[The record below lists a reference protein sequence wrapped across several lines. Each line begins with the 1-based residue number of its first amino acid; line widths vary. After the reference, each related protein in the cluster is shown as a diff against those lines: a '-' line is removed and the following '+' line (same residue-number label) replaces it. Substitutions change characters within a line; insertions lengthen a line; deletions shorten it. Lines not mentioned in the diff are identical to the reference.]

1 MTRRYTLQRPHPPS
15 AFRIPYE
22 KELNPEQLEV
32 VTSRGG
38 PTLVLA
44 GPGSGKT
51 RTLTYRVSYLLE
63 QGVSPQRILLVTFT
77 VKAARQMLERV
88 ERLLK
93 AKPAGLWG
101 GTSHPIGTLLLRRHA
116 ALLRRTPAF
125 GILDEEDSK
134 DLIAA
139 CVADLKVPV
148 TRTRL
153 PQANVLENLFSHS
166 ANTLRPLAEVVSE
179 RAPQFTDQIPFIQRV
194 AELYGKRK
202 EQGNLMDYDDLLTGW
217 LRLLQEHPDVHN
229 RYSRQFQY
237 VLVDEYQDT
246 NRLQFQIVQAL
257 ASEHRNLLVVGDD
270 AQAIYAFR
278 GAEVGN
284 LLCFPEIYPEA
295 TLYRLETNY
304 RSTPEILRLANASIR
319 MNQRQFPKE
328 LQSVQEPGPL
338 PAVVSLTDVKQQAV
352 FIAQRVLE
360 LRAEGTPLQEMA
372 VLFRARFQA
381 AELELELAKRNIPYV
396 VRGGIRFFEQAHIKD
411 MLAHLRILVNP
422 RDELAWDRVLRLQE
436 GIGAAYARRI
446 WETLAAQ
453 ANPLRA
459 ACADGAGEPSLPSRI
474 QAAWKRLRQTLR
486 TLSQE
491 GMESQPAEALLT
503 VLRSGYPSYLES
515 HFEDARDRRE
525 DLEQLVNLASHYRSV
540 GQFIEDLTLREPFK
554 GESVRGWEDPD
565 EFLAL
570 STIHQAKGLEWT
582 AVFLIGLS
590 EGQFPHPKSLEDP
603 GALEEERRLF
613 YVATTRTKRELYLT
627 YPLTRYSY
635 ERGEV
640 LLRPS
645 QFLQE
650 LPEDLFEVWRVQEAL
665 STEPEPDL

>member
-1 MTRRYTLQRPHPPS
+1 MARRYTLQRPKPGGP
-15 AFRIPYE
+15 FRIPYE

-93 AKPAGLWG
+93 AKPEGLWG
-101 GTSHPIGTLLLRRHA
+101 GTFHHIGNLLLRRHA
-116 ALLRRTPAF
+116 PLLHRTPTF

-153 PQANVLENLFSHS
+153 PQANVLENLISHS
-166 ANTLRPLAEVVSE
+166 ANTLRPLDEVVSE
-179 RAPQFTDQIPFIQRV
+179 RSPQFTDQIPFIQRV
-194 AELYGKRK
+194 SELYGKRK
-202 EQGNLMDYDDLLTGW
+202 EQGNLMDYDDLLIGW
-217 LRLLQEHPDVHN
+217 LRLLQEHPDVHQ
-229 RYSRQFQY
+229 RYSQQFQY

-278 GAEVGN
+278 GAEVSN
-284 LLCFPEIYPEA
+284 LLSFPEIYPEA

-319 MNQRQFPKE
+319 LNRRQFPKE
-328 LQSVQEPGPL
+328 LRSVQEPGPL
-338 PAVVSLTDVKQQAV
+338 PAAVSLTDVKQQAV
-352 FIAQRVLE
+352 FIAQRILE
-360 LRAEGTPLQEMA
+360 LRSEGIPLQEMA

-411 MLAHLRILVNP
+411 MLAHLRILANP

-436 GIGAAYARRI
+436 GIGAATARRI

-453 ANPLRA
+453 PNPLRA
-459 ACADGAGEPSLPSRI
+459 ACSDGAGEAVLPSRI

-486 TLSQE
+486 ALSQE
-491 GMESQPAEALLT
+491 GVENQPAEALLT
-503 VLRSGYPSYLES
+503 VLRSGYPSYLEQ

-540 GQFIEDLTLREPFK
+540 GLFLEDLTLREPFK

-570 STIHQAKGLEWT
+570 STIHQAKGLEWSV
-582 AVFLIGLS
+582 VFLIGLS

-603 GALEEERRLF
+603 AALEEERRLF
-613 YVATTRTKRELYLT
+613 YVAATRTKRELYLT

-645 QFLQE
+645 QFVQE